1 MSLGRPEQPSE
12 LTFGPVDL
20 VLLMN
25 TQNVRSSQGSRSI
38 TTRQHL
44 LHPETLCYV
53 GKTKG
58 RRTVIRNCE
67 GDQDWPSDHG
77 GQAFMQGQRNINTI
91 RSPLGT
97 WVAVFQGKQEKPHF
111 IDKETEA
118 VR

>member
-58 RRTVIRNCE
+58 RRTVIWNYE

-77 GQAFMQGQRNINTI
+77 GQAVMQGQRNIN
-91 RSPLGT
+91 T